1 MSETNGASE
10 KNGEKRTRE
19 EEMVTLIEN
28 GDWDALDRMLGWSR
42 EEDERILR
50 EEPMIDAAE
59 INRLFGITD
68 EEIAEVQKNPPQEI
82 RSRRKSQTRQP

>member
-1 MSETNGASE
+1 MPELNGASE
-10 KNGEKRTRE
+10 KNGKKRTRE
-19 EEMVTLIEN
+19 EEMIDLIEN
-28 GDWDALDRMLGWSR
+28 GDWDILERMLGWSR

-68 EEIAEVQKNPPQEI
+68 EEIDEVLKDPPREI
-82 RSRRKSQTRQP
+82 RSRRKRHE